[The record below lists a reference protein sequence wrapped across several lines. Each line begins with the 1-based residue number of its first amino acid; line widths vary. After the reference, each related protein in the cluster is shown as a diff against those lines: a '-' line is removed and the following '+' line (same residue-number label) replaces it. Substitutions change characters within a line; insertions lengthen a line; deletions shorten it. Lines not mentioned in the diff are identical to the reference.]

1 MAAPG
6 ETKVVL
12 RATNLEVL
20 RLICDADEFNALR
33 SRLPRHVRTAVTPAT
48 QRDVGLVVQ
57 AVRDDVPLATMYAV
71 TPADGDHSIAL
82 ARLERS
88 LRAALA

>member
-1 MAAPG
+1 MHAAKP
-6 ETKVVL
+6 
-12 RATNLEVL
+12 EVL

-33 SRLPRHVRTAVTPAT
+33 ERLPRRTRAGVAPAT
-48 QRDVGLVVQ
+48 QHDVGLVVQ

-82 ARLERS
+82 ARLERL
-88 LRAALA
+88 LRAAIA

>member
-1 MAAPG
+1 
-6 ETKVVL
+6 L
-12 RATNLEVL
+12 RAAKPEVL

-33 SRLPRHVRTAVTPAT
+33 ERLPRRARAGIAPAT

-71 TPADGDHSIAL
+71 TPADSDHSIAL

-88 LRAALA
+88 LLATIA

>member
-1 MAAPG
+1 MRAAKP
-6 ETKVVL
+6 
-12 RATNLEVL
+12 EVL

-33 SRLPRHVRTAVTPAT
+33 ERLPKRARAGIAPAT
-48 QRDVGLVVQ
+48 QLDVGLVVQ

-71 TPADGDHSIAL
+71 TPADSDHSIAL

-88 LRAALA
+88 LRAAIA

>member
-1 MAAPG
+1 MWRLQ
-6 ETKVVL
+6 THTSKV
-12 RATNLEVL
+12 ANLPIFKKCKIL
-20 RLICDADEFNALR
+20 RLESQPPKRARAGIA
-33 SRLPRHVRTAVTPAT
+33 PAT
-48 QRDVGLVVQ
+48 RWDVGLVVQ

-88 LRAALA
+88 LRAAIA

>member
-1 MAAPG
+1 MRAAKP
-6 ETKVVL
+6 
-12 RATNLEVL
+12 EVL

-33 SRLPRHVRTAVTPAT
+33 ERLPRRARAGIAPAT

-71 TPADGDHSIAL
+71 TPADSDHSIAL

-88 LRAALA
+88 LLATIA